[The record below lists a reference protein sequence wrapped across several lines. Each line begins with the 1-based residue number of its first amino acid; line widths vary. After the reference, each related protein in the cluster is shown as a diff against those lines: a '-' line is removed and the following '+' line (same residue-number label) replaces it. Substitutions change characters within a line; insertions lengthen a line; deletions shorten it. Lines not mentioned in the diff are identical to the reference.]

1 LKVPPWIARKSPQTQ
16 ERLIGDL
23 RLVIE
28 NAEELLKNTDQYTSV
43 LYQNARAKLA
53 LALSAATEELA
64 RFEDARLGRMIEDLA
79 ASAATADC
87 PAKRASCARSGRPT
101 AAPSWRALAQQ
112 RVERNRPGP
121 NTSSTSSIMPQVAVV
136 VDRGRAIKLQTAA
149 GTKSPPSN

>member
-1 LKVPPWIARKSPQTQ
+1 MDSPQQTPQTQ

-64 RFEDARLGRMIEDLA
+64 RFEDAKLVRMIE
-79 ASAATADC
+79 ATAAANLVHADTTGE
-87 PAKRASCARSGRPT
+87 ARIMRAF
-101 AAPSWRALAQQ
+101 
-112 RVERNRPGP
+112 
-121 NTSSTSSIMPQVAVV
+121 
-136 VDRGRAIKLQTAA
+136 K
-149 GTKSPPSN
+149 